1 MIEVEEEG
9 PQFDYSLNFWSNTDE
24 SLILDDRDP
33 IELEFYDFTQNGEL
47 TLIFSENMMPI
58 DYFADQG
65 ITLANMSLFLDLS
78 YQSMSAADNQPK
90 PRLLNF
96 EAKNFTSYMLVLHLN
111 FSDPLYVSSTTRR
124 DTLSITILG
133 NRLFLASSDL
143 YQLAQNY

>member
-65 ITLANMSLFLDLS
+65 ISLANMSLFLDLS
-78 YQSMSAADNQPK
+78 YQSMSVAEN
-90 PRLLNF
+90 
-96 EAKNFTSYMLVLHLN
+96 
-111 FSDPLYVSSTTRR
+111 
-124 DTLSITILG
+124 
-133 NRLFLASSDL
+133 
-143 YQLAQNY
+143 